1 MTPPPPGSPAPP
13 PATLHLALD
22 RSAREP
28 VTEQIRKALHAAIAQ
43 GRLAPGARLPS
54 WRDLAS
60 QLGVARGTVRAAY
73 EALIDAHL
81 IVALGAAGTFV
92 GRHRAPAPP
101 SMAAAP
107 ATALLRDP
115 VANYPRSVSG
125 MFQMGVPAQDA
136 FPAKVWA
143 RIVMGAARALADAP
157 LRYPDPRGDAAL
169 RAAIAAYLAVA
180 RGMACSA
187 AQVFITSGH
196 TAAIA
201 LVVQALGLRGGQAWC
216 EDPGYPLTRRTLA
229 ALGVASVPVPV
240 DAQGLD
246 VAAGMATAPQAVLAV
261 VTPGQQAPLGAT
273 LSVERR
279 QALLAWAAQAGAWV
293 LEDDY
298 LGELQLPPGRAMPAL
313 AAQDTAGR
321 VLHVGTF
328 SKTINPSLRL
338 GFLVVPATQVA
349 RFDEAAALFGSA
361 PAPLLQQAVA
371 EFLQGGHLLRHLR
384 RMKALYARRRD
395 AIVASMQAQSAT
407 CRAGGLSVLVR
418 LPPGMDDVALA
429 LQARQHGLAPVPL
442 SPWYANPQP
451 HHAGLVL
458 GVANV
463 PEDEAAVHCRQLLDL
478 VEGSPRG

>member
-1 MTPPPPGSPAPP
+1 MTLSRPVSVP
-13 PATLHLALD
+13 PASALHLAVD

-28 VTEQIRKALHAAIAQ
+28 VTEQIRKALQAAIAQ

-73 EALIDAHL
+73 EALIDAQL

-92 GRHRAPAPP
+92 GRHGVAALPPAAVAPG
-101 SMAAAP
+101 
-107 ATALLRDP
+107 ATVLRDP

-125 MFQMGVPAQDA
+125 VFQMGVPAQDA
-136 FPAKVWA
+136 FPAKVWERTVA
-143 RIVMGAARALADAP
+143 RAARESAHAP
-157 LRYPDPRGDAAL
+157 LRYPDPRGEALL
-169 RAAIAAYLAVA
+169 RAAVAAYLAVA

-187 AQVFITSGH
+187 AQVYITSGH

-201 LVVQALGLRGGQAWC
+201 LAVQALGLRGQAWS

-229 ALGVASVPVPV
+229 ALGLACVPVPV

-246 VAAGMATAPQAVLAV
+246 VAAGMAAAPHATLAV
-261 VTPGQQAPLGAT
+261 VTPGQQAPLGAA

-279 QALLAWAAQAGAWV
+279 QALLGWAAQAGAWV

-298 LGELQLPPGRAMPAL
+298 LGELQLPPGRALPAL
-313 AAQDTAGR
+313 AAQDAGGR
-321 VLHVGTF
+321 VLHMGTF

-338 GFLVVPATQVA
+338 GFLVVPAAQVA

-361 PAPLLQQAVA
+361 PGPLLQNAVA
-371 EFLQGGHLLRHLR
+371 QFLQGGHLLRHLR
-384 RMKALYARRRD
+384 RMKQLYAGRRD
-395 AIVASMQAQSAT
+395 AILGSLRAEGAT
-407 CRAGGLSVLVR
+407 CRAAGLAVLLR
-418 LPPGMDDVALA
+418 LPPGLDDVALA
-429 LQARQHGLAPVPL
+429 LQARPHGLAPVPL
-442 SPWYANPQP
+442 SPWYVDPQP

-463 PEDEAAVHCRQLLDL
+463 PEGEAAAHSRQLLGL
-478 VEGSPRG
+478 VGDSRP

>member
-1 MTPPPPGSPAPP
+1 MTWSPADSPASA
-13 PATLHLALD
+13 PATLHLAVD

-60 QLGVARGTVRAAY
+60 QLGVARGTVRVAY
-73 EALIDAHL
+73 EALIAAQL

-92 GRHRAPAPP
+92 GRHVAPAPQG
-101 SMAAAP
+101 P
-107 ATALLRDP
+107 AVASSATVLRDP

-125 MFQMGVPAQDA
+125 VFQMGVPAQDA

-143 RIVMGAARALADAP
+143 RIVARAARASADAP
-157 LRYPDPRGDAAL
+157 LRYPDPRGEAVL

-187 AQVFITSGH
+187 AQVFVTSGH

-201 LVVQALGLRGGQAWC
+201 LAVQALGLKGQAWC

-229 ALGVASVPVPV
+229 ALGVVSVPVAV

-246 VAAGMATAPQAVLAV
+246 VAAGMAAAPHAALAV
-261 VTPGQQAPLGAT
+261 VTPGQQAPLGAA
-273 LSVERR
+273 LSAQRR
-279 QALLAWAAQAGAWV
+279 QALLGWAAQAGAWV

-313 AAQDTAGR
+313 AAHDGTGR

-338 GFLVVPATQVA
+338 GFLVVPAAQVA
-349 RFDEAAALFGSA
+349 RFDDAAALFGSA
-361 PAPLLQQAVA
+361 PAPLLQHAVA

-384 RMKALYARRRD
+384 RMKALYARRWD
-395 AIVASMQAQSAT
+395 AIVAGLQVQSAT
-407 CRAGGLSVLVR
+407 CRASGLSVLVR

-442 SPWYANPQP
+442 SPWYADPQP

-463 PEDEAAVHCRQLLDL
+463 PEHEAAAHCRQLMDL
-478 VEGSPRG
+478 VMASQRR

>member
-1 MTPPPPGSPAPP
+1 MTSPTLGSPTPTL
-13 PATLHLALD
+13 ATLQLAVD

-28 VTEQIRKALHAAIAQ
+28 VTEQIRKGLHAAIAQ

-73 EALIDAHL
+73 ESLIDAQL

-92 GRHRAPAPP
+92 GRRVVPAPP
-101 SMAAAP
+101 AMAAAP
-107 ATALLRDP
+107 AATVLRDP

-125 MFQMGVPAQDA
+125 MFQMGMPAQDA
-136 FPAKVWA
+136 FPARVWA
-143 RIVMGAARALADAP
+143 RTVARAARASADAP
-157 LRYPDPRGDAAL
+157 LSYPDPRGEEVL
-169 RAAIAAYLAVA
+169 RTAIAAYLAVA

-187 AQVFITSGH
+187 AQVFITGGH

-201 LVVQALGLRGGQAWC
+201 LAVQALGLRGAQAWC

-246 VAAGMATAPQAVLAV
+246 VAAGVAAAPQAVLAV

-273 LSVERR
+273 LSAQRGH
-279 QALLAWAAQAGAWV
+279 ALLAWAEQAGAWV

-313 AAQDTAGR
+313 AARDAGGR

-338 GFLVVPATQVA
+338 GFLVVPAAQVA

-384 RMKALYARRRD
+384 RMKQLYARRRD
-395 AIVASMQAQSAT
+395 AIVASLQAAEAT

-429 LQARQHGLAPVPL
+429 LQARKHGLAPVPL
-442 SPWYANPQP
+442 SPWYADPQP

-463 PEDEAAVHCRQLLDL
+463 PEDEAAAHCARLMAL
-478 VEGSPRG
+478 VEG

>member
-1 MTPPPPGSPAPP
+1 MTLSRPVSAP
-13 PATLHLALD
+13 PATALHLAVD

-28 VTEQIRKALHAAIAQ
+28 VTEQIRKALQAAIAQ

-73 EALIDAHL
+73 EALIDAQL

-92 GRHRAPAPP
+92 GRHGVAVPPPGAVAPA
-101 SMAAAP
+101 SAV
-107 ATALLRDP
+107 LRDP

-125 MFQMGVPAQDA
+125 VFQMGVPAQDA
-136 FPAKVWA
+136 FPAKVWERTVA
-143 RIVMGAARALADAP
+143 RAARESAHAP
-157 LRYPDPRGDAAL
+157 LRYPDPRGEALL

-187 AQVFITSGH
+187 AQGYITSGH

-201 LVVQALGLRGGQAWC
+201 LAVQALGLRGQAWS
-216 EDPGYPLTRRTLA
+216 EEPGYPLTRRTLA
-229 ALGVASVPVPV
+229 ALGLACVPVPV
-240 DAQGLD
+240 DVQGLD
-246 VAAGMATAPQAVLAV
+246 VAAGMAVAPQAALAV
-261 VTPGQQAPLGAT
+261 VTPGQQAPLG
-273 LSVERR
+273 
-279 QALLAWAAQAGAWV
+279 AAQAGAWV

-298 LGELQLPPGRAMPAL
+298 LGELQLPPGRALPAL
-313 AAQDTAGR
+313 AAQDAGGR
-321 VLHVGTF
+321 VLHMGTF

-338 GFLVVPATQVA
+338 GFLVVPAAQVA

-361 PAPLLQQAVA
+361 PGPLLQNAVA
-371 EFLQGGHLLRHLR
+371 QFLQGGHLLRHLR
-384 RMKALYARRRD
+384 RMKQLYAGRRD
-395 AIVASMQAQSAT
+395 AILGSLRPEGAT
-407 CRAGGLSVLVR
+407 CRAAGLAVLLR
-418 LPPGMDDVALA
+418 LPPGQDDVALA

-442 SPWYANPQP
+442 SPWYADPQP

-463 PEDEAAVHCRQLLDL
+463 PEGEAAAHCRQLLGLLGDCR
-478 VEGSPRG
+478 P

>member
-1 MTPPPPGSPAPP
+1 MTPPPPGSPASP

-28 VTEQIRKALHAAIAQ
+28 VTEQIRRALHAAIAQ

-73 EALIDAHL
+73 ESLIDAQL

-92 GRHRAPAPP
+92 ARHVAPAQQVP
-101 SMAAAP
+101 AAASS
-107 ATALLRDP
+107 AAVLRDP

-136 FPAKVWA
+136 FPANVWA
-143 RIVMGAARALADAP
+143 RIVMRAARASADAP
-157 LRYPDPRGDAAL
+157 LRYPDPRGEVVL

-187 AQVFITSGH
+187 AQVFVTSGH

-201 LVVQALGLRGGQAWC
+201 LAVQALGLRGQAWC

-229 ALGVASVPVPV
+229 ALGVASVPVAV

-246 VAAGMATAPQAVLAV
+246 VAAGMAAAPHAALAV

-273 LSVERR
+273 LSAQRR
-279 QALLAWAAQAGAWV
+279 QALLGWAEQAGAWV

-313 AAQDTAGR
+313 AAQDAGGR
-321 VLHVGTF
+321 VLHMGTF
-328 SKTINPSLRL
+328 SKTISPSLRL
-338 GFLVVPATQVA
+338 GFLVVPAAQVG

-384 RMKALYARRRD
+384 RMKQLYASRRD
-395 AIVASMQAQSAT
+395 AIVAGLQQAAPVTS
-407 CRAGGLSVLVR
+407 RAAGLAVLLR
-418 LPPGMDDVALA
+418 LPPGTDDLALA

-442 SPWYANPQP
+442 SPWYADPQP

-463 PEDEAAVHCRQLLDL
+463 PGHEAAVHCARLMALMQ
-478 VEGSPRG
+478 G